1 MLNKLN
7 LKGFSLFLKENFFII
22 SGMFIALQL
31 LLIFSFYVVHKSS
44 FVFILIFGV
53 LNLFTYIF
61 AKDLMDEKMRKI
73 GFFMAEIS
81 VVLFGV
87 NLINHLVYIFI
98 YTNIKNQT
106 GQITFGPKIN
116 PESSLGIAS
125 LFNLAFLI
133 AIALLS
139 RKEEIKTFLKE
150 FEEESVLERLGIFLD
165 GVNGKEGDVC
175 LCKDSKT
182 NRPVFIPYKDR
193 FLHMLILGP
202 TGSGKTSQIIIPMLN
217 QDMQNLSAGVT
228 VIEPKGDLAEKAY
241 AMSQYYGR
249 EAVYFN
255 PILDGCPTFNPL
267 FGKEEDVIENMVT
280 TFKMLNPD
288 SPQFFQD
295 MTEQMF
301 RNALKVLK
309 RLKGNAATLIDLDR
323 LISNAGGQGRKM
335 VTAFAKLQA
344 PTESLAKENADIAN
358 YFLGDYFND
367 KSRTYE
373 HCSGG
378 RSQIAKI
385 VSNKFLRKVLNPTN
399 GKSDVDFDEH
409 LAKGGIL
416 CITTAQGKLR
426 DLGRFLGYFV
436 ILNFQSSVFKRSGNE
451 NTRKPHFLYIDE
463 FQVYSNPGFADML
476 TQGRSYRVA
485 SHLATQNRAL
495 IGMGSGQ
502 EGRDFI
508 ELVSTNARNIVIFPG
523 ANYNDAKYYSDQFGE
538 IMKRKEMKGIS
549 KAKFNPLYGF
559 QRINYPNESLRFS
572 EELEARFTP
581 TDIIYKEFGEITY
594 AIIKNNT
601 IQIPNVGKIEYIPKD
616 LNGILDN
623 MVEEND
629 LLMKAGYDP
638 NEYRDFQNHGKLQ
651 PIDMDQVK
659 VIVEQKESGKI
670 DTTSNAP
677 NNQSSQDNFV
687 EEFSDSMSDSSSR
700 GGGDE
705 EPITVETIEID
716 EWDDLI

>member
-61 AKDLMDEKMRKI
+61 AKDLMDERMKKI

-139 RKEEIKTFLKE
+139 RKEEVKTFLKE

-165 GVNGKEGDVC
+165 GANEKEGDVC

-323 LISNAGGQGRKM
+323 LISNAGGEGRKM

-601 IQIPNVGKIEYIPKD
+601 IQIPNVGKIEYIQKD
-616 LNGILDN
+616 LNKILDN

-629 LLMKAGYDP
+629 FLMKAGYDP
-638 NEYRDFQNHGKLQ
+638 NEYRDFENHGKLQ

-659 VIVEQKESGKI
+659 AIVEQKESGKI
-670 DTTSNAP
+670 DTTSNTS
-677 NNQSSQDNFV
+677 NNQSSQDNLV
-687 EEFSDSMSDSSSR
+687 KESSDPVNNSSSMA
-700 GGGDE
+700 GSDE
-705 EPITVETIEID
+705 TPIIVDTIEID

>member
-87 NLINHLVYIFI
+87 NLINHLVYILI

-139 RKEEIKTFLKE
+139 RKEEVKTFLKE

-165 GVNGKEGDVC
+165 GANEKEGDVC

-323 LISNAGGQGRKM
+323 LISNAGGEGRKM

-601 IQIPNVGKIEYIPKD
+601 IQIPNVGKIEYIQKD
-616 LNGILDN
+616 LNKILDN

-629 LLMKAGYDP
+629 FLMKAGYDP
-638 NEYRDFQNHGKLQ
+638 NEYRDFENHGKLQ

-659 VIVEQKESGKI
+659 AIVEQKESGKI
-670 DTTSNAP
+670 DTTSNTS
-677 NNQSSQDNFV
+677 NNQSSQDNLV
-687 EEFSDSMSDSSSR
+687 KESSDPVNNSSSMA
-700 GGGDE
+700 GSDE
-705 EPITVETIEID
+705 TPIIVDTIEID

>member
-139 RKEEIKTFLKE
+139 RKEEVKTFLKE

-165 GVNGKEGDVC
+165 GANEKEGDVC

-249 EAVYFN
+249 KAVYFN

-323 LISNAGGQGRKM
+323 LISNAGGEGRKM

-601 IQIPNVGKIEYIPKD
+601 IQIPNVGKIEYIQKD
-616 LNGILDN
+616 LNKILDN

-629 LLMKAGYDP
+629 FLMKAGYDP
-638 NEYRDFQNHGKLQ
+638 NEYRDFENHGKLQ

-659 VIVEQKESGKI
+659 AIVEQKESGKI
-670 DTTSNAP
+670 DTTSNTS
-677 NNQSSQDNFV
+677 NNQSSQDNLV
-687 EEFSDSMSDSSSR
+687 KESSDPVNNSSSMA
-700 GGGDE
+700 GSDE
-705 EPITVETIEID
+705 TPIIVDTIEID